1 VESWERSRRRWQHAF
16 FASWLVLTSAG
27 PLMEVG
33 QVLPVALV
41 AGLAAWYAVWFVL
54 RTPPAGEVP
63 LPYMVGGG
71 LLWLGLFAIDS
82 SFLVVCLSVLVPYC
96 MDAVRIGLVA
106 VLSCAGGWL
115 WHSYHEGG
123 SITWTEIAITAL
135 IAISAAASVGY
146 FYSVARQS
154 AERKELIDQ
163 LQAAQEARAAA
174 ERQAG
179 VAAERQRL
187 ARDIHDSLTQGF
199 ASVVMLLEAA
209 QERLPDDRHL
219 TQALRAARENLA
231 ESRRVVGALR
241 PGELD
246 DGGLPEALRRLSGRL
261 SDETGIDAHTVIT
274 GALRPLDA
282 HIQVEL
288 LRVAQEAVANARR
301 HAHAEQVTLTLSYM
315 EDLVVLDVHDDGDG
329 FDPER
334 AAAGHG
340 LLIMLERMEQLGG
353 TLLVESAS
361 GEGTTIV
368 ASLPVV
374 AR

>member
-1 VESWERSRRRWQHAF
+1 MESWERSRRRWQHAF

-27 PLMEVG
+27 PLMEVREI
-33 QVLPVALV
+33 LPWALV
-41 AGLAAWYAVWFVL
+41 AGLAAWYAVWFVA

-63 LPYMVGGG
+63 PPYVLGGG
-71 LLWLGLFAIDS
+71 LLCLGLFAVDS
-82 SFLVVCLSVLVPYC
+82 AFLVVCLSVLVPYC
-96 MDAVRIGLVA
+96 MDALRVGLVA
-106 VLSCAGGWL
+106 VVSCAGGWL

-123 SITWTEIAITAL
+123 TITWTELAITGL
-135 IAISAAASVGY
+135 IAISAATAVGY
-146 FYSVARQS
+146 FYTVARQS
-154 AERKELIDQ
+154 AERQQLIDQ

-209 QERLPDDRHL
+209 QERLPEDRHL

-231 ESRRVVGALR
+231 ESRRVVHALR

-261 SDETGIDAHTVIT
+261 RDETGIDAHAVLT
-274 GALRPLDA
+274 GAPRPLEP
-282 HIQVEL
+282 QVQAEL

-301 HAHAEQVTLTLSYM
+301 HARAERLTLTLSYM
-315 EDLVVLDVHDDGDG
+315 EDLIVLDVHDDGDG
-329 FDPER
+329 FDPGR
-334 AAAGHG
+334 AATGHG
-340 LLIMLERMEQLGG
+340 LSIMRERMAQLGG
-353 TLLVESAS
+353 SLLVESAT
-361 GEGTTIV
+361 GEGTTVV
-368 ASLPVV
+368 ASLPAA